1 MKRVLWCAA
10 AASARSLGLL
20 GLVFLL
26 AASAFAQESSPS
38 AAADTPTGWAFRW
51 LNFAIVF
58 AGLVWA
64 FSKAKPYFRRHAQ
77 EISDQIAEGTRARSA
92 AEKQRTEAQAKLA
105 RVDDE
110 VAELRVQAKRG
121 AEAESKRIAELASS
135 EAENIERSGQAEIA
149 ATERAARIELK
160 NLAAERAV
168 ELAEAVLRQ
177 ELTPQKEAALFR
189 TFVAELEGSP
199 N

>member
-10 AASARSLGLL
+10 RASARSLGLL
-20 GLVFLL
+20 GLFSLL

-38 AAADTPTGWAFRW
+38 AAADTSTGWVFRW

-64 FSKAKPYFRRHAQ
+64 FSKAEPYFRRHAQ
-77 EISDQIAEGTRARSA
+77 EISDQIAEGTRAREA
-92 AEKQRTEAQAKLA
+92 AEKQRAEAQAKLA

-121 AEAESKRIAELASS
+121 AEAESKRIAELAQS
-135 EAENIERSGQAEIA
+135 EAENVERSAQAEIA

-160 NLAAERAV
+160 NLAAQRAV

-177 ELTPQKEAALFR
+177 ELTPQREAALFR

>member
-10 AASARSLGLL
+10 AASAQSLGLL
-20 GLVFLL
+20 GLFFLL

-38 AAADTPTGWAFRW
+38 AAADTPTGWVFRW

-92 AEKQRTEAQAKLA
+92 AEKQRAAAQAKLA

-110 VAELRVQAKRG
+110 VAELRAQAKRG

-189 TFVAELEGSP
+189 TFVTELEGSP